1 MLCNSSI
8 AYIDLMPP
16 VAYDLVVTLNIFS
29 KIEMLFKQIRQLTF
43 TFSHLEDTFIQS
55 DVQRREQSSYEQ

>member
-1 MLCNSSI
+1 
-8 AYIDLMPP
+8 MPP

-55 DVQRREQSSYEQ
+55 DLQCIHILHVH